1 MKFEHSS
8 RKGYDIII
16 LLVELAVVCI
26 LLVGRPKV
34 CLSSWYILMLAG
46 MIHIQ
51 AVLEC
56 VASIAS
62 YQSAIV
68 PNFSNRSIKDGVKS
82 HWRTSCT
89 CAFLSFTGPYLN
101 DHVLRSI
108 EAIPEGPWSMC
119 SSQKLS
125 LSMDLVLWIPHM
137 SIFMILYN
145 LIIVIPPHQGAADHL
160 LRKTFF
166 LLQLLPIRSF
176 SFLT

>member
-46 MIHIQ
+46 MIHLQ

-56 VASIAS
+56 VASNAS

-68 PNFSNRSIKDGVKS
+68 PNFSNRSTKDGVKS

-101 DHVLRSI
+101 DHVLRSN

-119 SSQKLS
+119 PSQKLG
-125 LSMDLVLWIPHM
+125 LSMDVVLWIPHM

-145 LIIVIPPHQGAADHL
+145 LIFVIPPHQGSADQL
-160 LRKTFF
+160 LRKTLI
-166 LLQLLPIRSF
+166 LL
-176 SFLT
+176 